1 MQYFPFEGR
10 LDKMFFPYYG
20 KNGHSDYVQ
29 PLVAVK
35 LLLTKE
41 DYNVEQ
47 TVECKVEGSDMRN
60 DDERDKS
67 GPLNMAEPGLLQSGS

>member
-1 MQYFPFEGR
+1 
-10 LDKMFFPYYG
+10 MFLQP
-20 KNGHSDYVQ
+20 DYVQ

-47 TVECKVEGSDMRN
+47 TVECKVEGTNLRN
-60 DDERDKS
+60 NDERDK
-67 GPLNMAEPGLLQSGS
+67 NMGRVTFRVKVLQ

>member
-1 MQYFPFEGR
+1 MNWASVCLRPQSE
-10 LDKMFFPYYG
+10 
-20 KNGHSDYVQ
+20 YVQ

-47 TVECKVEGSDMRN
+47 TVECKVEGSDLRN
-60 DDERDKS
+60 NDERDKFLGRVTFRVRVS
-67 GPLNMAEPGLLQSGS
+67 E